1 MRGPADTEP
10 MPRVLLIEDDRA
22 VREGVALALRRHG
35 HDVAAAET
43 GEEGLERL
51 RSFRPDVVVLD
62 LMLPGMP
69 GLDVCRAMRALDQT
83 LPILM
88 ATARG
93 DDVDIVVGLEAGAD
107 DYVVKPVQARVLEAR
122 IRAVLRRATAAAA
135 TDGGIP
141 KIDTYGELAIDRA
154 GHSVT
159 WQGVPVPLAPS
170 ELRLLLT
177 LSAAPGQVFSRRAT
191 PGSGLGTQLPRRRAP
206 GGRLRQTAAGQD
218 GRALARA
225 ALHPDRA
232 RLRLPIRVPVRNL
245 SARNALFPRL
255 RGLFPRLR
263 GLRTRLVVAF
273 ALVAA
278 LTAATTGALS
288 FREARTGVLQQS
300 QDTVIKLLRTQVDRL
315 APQLSFPRA
324 RPNFGASPV
333 MWPAPSRPEAG
344 GCWSATRI

>member
-1 MRGPADTEP
+1 

-22 VREGVALALRRHG
+22 VREGVALALRRQG

-122 IRAVLRRATAAAA
+122 IRAVLRRATAVAAA
-135 TDGGIP
+135 DGGIP

-154 GHSVT
+154 GHAVT
-159 WQGVPVPLAPS
+159 WQGAPVPLAPS

-177 LSAAPGQVFSRRAT
+177 LSAAPGQVFSRQ
-191 PGSGLGTQLPRRRAP
+191 QLLEAVWEHSYHGDARLVDACVR
-206 GGRLRQTAAGQD
+206 RLRAKMG
-218 GRALARA
+218 
-225 ALHPDRA
+225 
-232 RLRLPIRVPVRNL
+232 
-245 SARNALFPRL
+245 
-255 RGLFPRLR
+255 
-263 GLRTRLVVAF
+263 
-273 ALVAA
+273 
-278 LTAATTGALS
+278 
-288 FREARTGVLQQS
+288 E
-300 QDTVIKLLRTQVDRL
+300 
-315 APQLSFPRA
+315 
-324 RPNFGASPV
+324 
-333 MWPAPSRPEAG
+333 PSREPRYIQTVRG
-344 GCWSATRI
+344 FGYRFVSP